1 MNRSGIIF
9 LAMALFAS
17 LPLSAQLTEGKDAV
31 VFNDYEQVLRA
42 NFWQDGSNPVGI
54 RQDMSEKSASYA
66 ELYGDITSGG
76 FRQTHEAALP
86 WSVGA
91 EARSTMH
98 LDKFSMQ
105 GSFSFEQT
113 QGNDMCGSMFV
124 NPGYYPVDALEF
136 TPGKKIRQ
144 SYAFDGSI
152 SVDVAEQWRLGAGID
167 FLSSNYAKRKDLRHS
182 NYLLD
187 FSFTPGIVWHSER
200 WSVGLDAIIRK
211 TADTPTAKQIGT
223 KDTYDAFL
231 DKGLYYGKLENW
243 EGSGLHLSEAGVS
256 GLPVKEIFAGAGLQ
270 LQHGST
276 FIDFTYLRGQG
287 TIGEKQYIWYRFP
300 SHVFSFSFGERWKGG
315 DYTHSLRFKADWRL
329 LKNNEYVIEKITEGG
344 VSTTITHGSNQ
355 ILSRNEDSFRVE
367 YELASER
374 HELVISGGADERL
387 SVASQMY
394 PYVTEQDLVQW
405 TAAAGYTHHFGR
417 VDISA
422 GIRYRGG
429 KLQEDD
435 RLVSEESGV
444 VTKPSRLEDYYKAEV
459 EYDTAH
465 RIEAVAS
472 VTYNMWKG
480 LYLKAVIDEVH
491 AFRIEVLPGADRLS
505 ASLRIGYKF

>member
-1 MNRSGIIF
+1 
-9 LAMALFAS
+9 MAFFAS
-17 LPLSAQLTEGKDAV
+17 LPLSAQITEGRDAV

-54 RQDMSEKSASYA
+54 RQHISGKSASYA
-66 ELYGDITSGG
+66 EFYGTVSNGG
-76 FRQTHEAALP
+76 FRQSHEAATP
-86 WSVGA
+86 WSAGA
-91 EARSTMH
+91 KARSTMH

-105 GSFSFEQT
+105 GSFSFEQA

-136 TPGKKIRQ
+136 TPGRKIRQ
-144 SYAFDGSI
+144 SYSFDGAI
-152 SVDVAEQWRLGAGID
+152 SVDVAEQWRVGVGID

-187 FSFTPGIVWHSER
+187 MSFTPGVVWHSER
-200 WSVGLDAIIRK
+200 WSVGLDAIVRK

-223 KDTYDAFL
+223 KETYDAFL

-256 GLPVKEIFAGAGLQ
+256 GLPVKEIFAGAGFQ
-270 LQHGST
+270 LQHGSA
-276 FIDFTYLRGQG
+276 FIDFTYLRGKG
-287 TIGEKQYIWYRFP
+287 TIGEKQYIWFRFP
-300 SHVFSFSFGERWKGG
+300 SHVLSFNFGERWNRG
-315 DYTHSLRFKADWRL
+315 DFTHTLRFSADWRL
-329 LKNNEYVIEKITEGG
+329 LRNNESVIEKITEGG
-344 VSTTITHGSNQ
+344 VSTTIMHGSNQ

-367 YELASER
+367 YELSSDR
-374 HELVISGGADERL
+374 QELVISGGADERR
-387 SVASQMY
+387 SIVSQMY
-394 PYVTEQDLVQW
+394 PYITEQDLVQW
-405 TAAAGYTHHFGR
+405 TAAAGYTRHIGHFD
-417 VDISA
+417 VSA
-422 GIRYRGG
+422 GLRYRGG
-429 KLQEDD
+429 RQQEDD
-435 RLVSEESGV
+435 RLVSEETGV
-444 VTKPSRLEDYYKAEV
+444 VTKPYRLEDYYRNQM

-465 RIEAVAS
+465 RIEAGAS

-491 AFRIEVLPGADRLS
+491 AFRVEILPGADRVS